1 LSTYFYAVLY
11 IDATVLIEIAVNR
24 MGNKVRLV
32 SNIGSFSIY
41 ELPKYALFIR
51 IRIGLGVSC
60 LFYREGAQTAHF
72 VCIEHI
78 S

>member
-1 LSTYFYAVLY
+1 LKLVRYSVSYLDY

-24 MGNKVRLV
+24 MGNKLRLV

-51 IRIGLGVSC
+51 IILGLG
-60 LFYREGAQTAHF
+60 

-78 S
+78 R

>member
-1 LSTYFYAVLY
+1 
-11 IDATVLIEIAVNR
+11 

-51 IRIGLGVSC
+51 IALGIGASC
-60 LFYREGAQTAHF
+60 LFYRERAQMAHF
-72 VCIEHI
+72 ACIEHI

>member
-1 LSTYFYAVLY
+1 
-11 IDATVLIEIAVNR
+11 

-51 IRIGLGVSC
+51 IRLGIVVSC
-60 LFYREGAQTAHF
+60 LFYQEHAQTANF
-72 VCIEHI
+72 ACIEHI
-78 S
+78 MQNVTFETGLNLTRIY

>member
-1 LSTYFYAVLY
+1 MLLVRNALNLKLVRYSVSYLDY

-51 IRIGLGVSC
+51 IRLGLGV
-60 LFYREGAQTAHF
+60 
-72 VCIEHI
+72 
-78 S
+78 

>member
-1 LSTYFYAVLY
+1 MLLVRNALNLKLVRYSVSYLDN

-51 IRIGLGVSC
+51 IRLGLGV
-60 LFYREGAQTAHF
+60 
-72 VCIEHI
+72 
-78 S
+78 